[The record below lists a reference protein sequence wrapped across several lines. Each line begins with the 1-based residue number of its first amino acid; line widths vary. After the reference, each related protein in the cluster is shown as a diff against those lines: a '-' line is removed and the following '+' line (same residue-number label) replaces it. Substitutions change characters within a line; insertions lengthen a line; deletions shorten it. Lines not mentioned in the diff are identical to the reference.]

1 MIAYLRGKVFS
12 VSAESAVIDVN
23 GVGYEIIA
31 SLSTL
36 AELQIKMSVE
46 CQVWVH
52 THVRE
57 DAMILFGFLSS
68 QEKEFFLSLLK
79 VNGVGPKM
87 AVNLMSGAGVDRII
101 EMIEAEDVKS
111 ISKLPKVGKKTAEQL
126 ILTLKGK
133 LVLAPNDD
141 KKILKSNRRYSDV
154 ESALVNLG
162 FKSNDVEKVL
172 QAMPDDLAFEEGVRR
187 GLSVLSGGL

>member
-12 VSAESAVIDVN
+12 VTAESAVLDVN
-23 GVGYEIIA
+23 GVGYEII
-31 SLSTL
+31 SPLSTL
-36 AELQIKMSVE
+36 AELQIKMGTD

-57 DAMILFGFLSS
+57 DAMILFGFLSA
-68 QEKEFFLSLLK
+68 QEKDFFLSLLK

-133 LVLAPNDD
+133 LVLAEPEN
-141 KKILKSNRRYSDV
+141 KKITKANRRYSDV
-154 ESALVNLG
+154 ESALINLG

-172 QAMPDDLAFEEGVRR
+172 QGMPDDLAFEEGVRR
-187 GLSVLSGGL
+187 GLSVLSGAL